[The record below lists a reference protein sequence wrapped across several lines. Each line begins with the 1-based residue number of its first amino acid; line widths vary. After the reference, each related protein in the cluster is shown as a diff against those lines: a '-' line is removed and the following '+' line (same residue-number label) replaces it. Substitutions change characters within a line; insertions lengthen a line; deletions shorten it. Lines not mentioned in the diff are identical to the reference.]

1 MYTLMACVRASVTK
15 DMVIRAAF
23 MVCTSVLAI
32 SCTIEPSSGTLACNK
47 DVDCPEVFVC
57 RLAAANDVKRCVNPR
72 TPAWQP
78 DRSDAAADAGADGA
92 TGGTSDAGKDAAQN
106 ADAGATDMR
115 DAGSMPGPEDGG
127 VTAPTDSG
135 LQVTG
140 AVTVLQTVN
149 YGSASVRITE
159 ATIEVQP
166 MLCSPSGVPAD
177 KRICIIGG
185 IRP

>member
-1 MYTLMACVRASVTK
+1 MACVRALVTK

-32 SCTIEPSSGTLACNK
+32 SCSIEPSSGTLACNK
-47 DVDCPEVFVC
+47 DADCPEIFVC

-72 TPAWQP
+72 TPIWQP
-78 DRSDAAADAGADGA
+78 DASDAAVDSGAD
-92 TGGTSDAGKDAAQN
+92 GGTSDGGNDAAQN
-106 ADAGATDMR
+106 AADAGVSDMR
-115 DAGSMPGPEDGG
+115 DAGSMPGPEDAGA
-127 VTAPTDSG
+127 TAPVDSG

-149 YGSASVRITE
+149 YGSATVRITE
-159 ATIEVQP
+159 ATIEIQP

-177 KRICIIGG
+177 KRICVIGG